1 MVDSGRD
8 GSHVCRN
15 DHKPIRDRPREPAGA
30 GLPLGAAA
38 VSVSPVDAFSDANGD
53 FSLSIPSGIRCL
65 FVVPDMQIHHILTPA
80 ADDTLSLTDLLDGDA
95 SGAWES

>member
-1 MVDSGRD
+1 MAATFAGTITSPSGTALA
-8 GSHVCRN
+8 N
-15 DHKPIRDRPREPAGA
+15 RPVQVF
-30 GLPLGAAA
+30 PLGAAA